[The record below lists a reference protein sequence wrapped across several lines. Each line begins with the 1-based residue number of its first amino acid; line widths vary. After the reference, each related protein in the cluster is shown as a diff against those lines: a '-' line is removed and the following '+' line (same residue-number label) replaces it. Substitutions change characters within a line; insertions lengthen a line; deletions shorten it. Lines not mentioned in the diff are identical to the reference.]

1 MRVMYRE
8 QRHDCKRYLDVDIFP
23 VYRQSTKGKRKRKA
37 KPTSETQA
45 RYNHQCRV
53 RKLERLVMAN
63 FEPGEAL
70 FFNPS
75 YCDARLPADDESAK
89 RSLQNF
95 LKRLKR
101 YRKRKGLSELKYI
114 ATTEKGTRSGR
125 FHHHLI
131 INCADMPISEL
142 ENIWGQGFS
151 FSSLVIFDDE
161 GANGLATYFCK
172 AKKKQLEQLEQED
185 SIGNAWSASRNIK
198 PPKETKRDGRITKA
212 TACELY
218 RLGNG
223 AAAEFEKLYPD
234 YILSSAR
241 TIYNDI
247 NGGYYIAARL
257 RLKPPK
263 TRRAKK

>member
-1 MRVMYRE
+1 MRVLYRE

-53 RKLERLVMAN
+53 RKLERLVMTN

-75 YCDARLPADDESAK
+75 YCDACLPADDDAAK

-95 LKRLKR
+95 FKRLKR
-101 YRKRKGLSELKYI
+101 YRKRKGLPELKYI

-125 FHHHLI
+125 YHHHLI

-198 PPKETKRDGRITKA
+198 PPKETKRDGRISKTE
-212 TACELY
+212 ACELY
-218 RLGNG
+218 RLGND

-257 RLKPPK
+257 RRKPPK